1 MHIRILV
8 NLKLLLYYFRLSLAH
23 NKHLIAVAWVS
34 KAIMRNTEEEY
45 LTCRYQ
51 DKFQEHEIVKYV
63 SRIVCLFLGQEWNK
77 FWKRVVLDSGVE
89 LLVIM
94 GIKGR
99 IFSVYRDLF
108 IFKVRRM
115 KWERSK
121 DEENKVIKGYILEV
135 VIKNQLWAVARGWKH
150 DTIGLYL
157 F

>member
-1 MHIRILV
+1 MCCLELLGFFIFYFFIMHQNSPCTFLRSKNGEGDLTLRIYSQYLELCYVHIRILV

-51 DKFQEHEIVKYV
+51 DKIQEHEIVKYV

-99 IFSVYRDLF
+99 IFFSVQRPL
-108 IFKVRRM
+108 
-115 KWERSK
+115 
-121 DEENKVIKGYILEV
+121 YI
-135 VIKNQLWAVARGWKH
+135 
-150 DTIGLYL
+150 
-157 F
+157 